1 MSNVNKLNNYKNVW
15 YKKKILFLLFQLS
28 LFTSETGLIFAPKMR
43 NRANTGSKTA
53 LELFK
58 SKTLGTD
65 IENILS
71 TSLHMPTMFN
81 DFFVYRRSSSPLL
94 LLTGWTALGRSVTS
108 WRRPTTPAST
118 SGSQRSS
125 SRWTLWSTD
134 ILWWIDWLL
143 GGQVN

>member
-94 LLTGWTALGRSVTS
+94 LLTG
-108 WRRPTTPAST
+108 
-118 SGSQRSS
+118 
-125 SRWTLWSTD
+125 
-134 ILWWIDWLL
+134 
-143 GGQVN
+143 

>member
-1 MSNVNKLNNYKNVW
+1 MVLKKN
-15 YKKKILFLLFQLS
+15 
-28 LFTSETGLIFAPKMR
+28 LIFALSAQSLYFRSWFNFSSLNEDPCEY
-43 NRANTGSKTA
+43 GSKTA

-94 LLTGWTALGRSVTS
+94 LLTG
-108 WRRPTTPAST
+108 
-118 SGSQRSS
+118 
-125 SRWTLWSTD
+125 
-134 ILWWIDWLL
+134 
-143 GGQVN
+143 